1 MLRYILA
8 LGALAALNTASVAAQ
23 GADPGRQRPSFELAI
38 GGFITD
44 NDATIRFDSA
54 ALGRGTE
61 LDFAD
66 DLGFDLSKTVLR
78 VDAIARLGNSGRHR
92 LDASYFRLSRASTTT
107 LEETIQFGDQVFTY
121 SADVDSQFSLAI
133 TKLNY
138 TYVFSRGPSHE
149 IGASVGVFV
158 ADVDLGLTAPAFDLS
173 EREAVTLPLPTF
185 GLRGQIEITDRMTVK
200 ASTDLFFIET
210 DDIDGSMVDLRLSGE
225 YALTDN
231 VALGLG
237 YYYVTTDIEYTGSR
251 DTLSL
256 GYDYSGLVAY
266 LNFRM

>member
-1 MLRYILA
+1 MLRFLLT
-8 LGALAALNTASVAAQ
+8 LGVVAGTIAANASAQ
-23 GADPGRQRPSFELAI
+23 AVEQIRQRPAFELAL

-54 ALGRGTE
+54 ALGRGTQ
-61 LDFAD
+61 LDFAE
-66 DLGFDLSKTVLR
+66 DLGFDPSKTVTR
-78 VDAIARLGNSGRHR
+78 VDAIARLGTSGRHR
-92 LDASYFRLSRASTTT
+92 LDGSYFRLSRASTTT

-121 SADVDSQFSLAI
+121 SADVDSQFRLAI

-158 ADVDLGLTAPAFDLS
+158 ADVDLGLTAATLNLS

-185 GLRGQIEITDRMTVK
+185 GLRGQAEISDRLTLK

-210 DDIDGSMVDLRLSGE
+210 DDSDGSLVDLRLSAE

-231 VALGLG
+231 VALGTG
-237 YYYVTTDIEYTGSR
+237 YYFVTTDLEYTGSR

-256 GYDYSGLVAY
+256 GYDYSGLVVF